1 MAVKDARISANF
13 GLLISG
19 IGTLIEL
26 RDSTEDSTKGELKSA
41 FAKLQKIGSE
51 HDDCFA
57 DVSISPLTAAL
68 IISSQ
73 GLVKLANKIEFVEQI
88 CINYSRFSPEE
99 IISELGYNVTNLDE
113 LQKMFIFYDFY
124 DKNKNLY
131 DKANHQELAELIKSG
146 NYDYKYYSDILN
158 ALMSDSTKS
167 MRQKAADAGIFLTT
181 VYPHMKYFWG
191 GGHGDSTTGVN
202 QNWGTSRTVS
212 APGHQTSGT
221 QQPYALDCSGFTS
234 WAMRTAGN
242 DKIADYYNTTAF
254 EGVSKHVNFG
264 SPEIAS
270 IEVGDVAHMNGH
282 IGLIVDKQDNY
293 IVVAHSAGV
302 SSSNG
307 MTLTKI
313 DTNTGMVTENSAD
326 GIGTGRRLFTY
337 LGKITYPDEVDK

>member
-1 MAVKDARISANF
+1 MAVKNARISANF
-13 GLLISG
+13 AMLMSG
-19 IGTLIEL
+19 IGTLIDL
-26 RDSTEDSTKGELKSA
+26 RDSTEDSTKEELKNV
-41 FAKLQKIGSE
+41 FNKLQKVGSE

-57 DVSISPLTAAL
+57 DVKVSPLTAAL
-68 IISSQ
+68 ITSSQ
-73 GLVKLANKIEFVEQI
+73 GLVKLANKIEFIEQL
-88 CINYSRFSPEE
+88 CINYSRFTPEE
-99 IISELGYNVTNLDE
+99 IISELGFNVTNLDE

-124 DKNKNLY
+124 DQNKSLY
-131 DKANHQELAELIKSG
+131 EKANHQELAELMKNG
-146 NYDYKYYSDILN
+146 TYDYKYYSDILD
-158 ALMSDSTKS
+158 ALMNDSTKS

-202 QNWGTSRTVS
+202 SSWGTLKTVS
-212 APGHQTSGT
+212 AGGHQTSGT

-234 WAMRTAGN
+234 WAMRTAGYEA
-242 DKIADYYNTTAF
+242 IGTPATGGF
-254 EGVSKHVNFG
+254 ESVSKHINFG
-264 SPEIAS
+264 SPEVDS

-313 DTNTGMVTENSAD
+313 DTNTGTVTENSAD